1 MAQKGASQV
10 AEVFAA
16 KDDED
21 EEVEAED
28 TAMDE
33 DTSDSLNDVDAVSKP
48 NGMTTN

>member
-10 AEVFAA
+10 AEVFA

-21 EEVEAED
+21 EEAEMED